1 MSPSGSC
8 KRVLTVAASGPKI
21 PRAPVHDVATLVWN
35 QELSRL
41 SPDGPP
47 IASLPPNRIH
57 RLWVTPWRINGRR
70 TKIKNPQSLAVSQ
83 IFMVSPAGFEPATP
97 GLEVPR
103 SIH

>member
-21 PRAPVHDVATLVWN
+21 PRAAVHDVATLVWN

-41 SPDGPP
+41 SPDRPS

-57 RLWVTPWRINGRR
+57 RLWVTPWWIKGRR
-70 TKIKNPQSLAVSQ
+70 TKTTNPQSLAV
-83 IFMVSPAGFEPATP
+83 
-97 GLEVPR
+97 
-103 SIH
+103 